1 MKEFKSNPLVIL
13 KNVFFVACAGFV
25 LAIIANFFLSP
36 TISKVLG
43 ALTFLGGTYFAVVLD
58 NIRIIIDDDK
68 LTFYRGKKETHSFII
83 SECSFHSLIT
93 STTGDS
99 SCDLTI
105 KTHEND
111 YGTTIDCSMLGRGR
125 YLQLLDA
132 LGFNDQEPVN
142 ISTTKKANKKN

>member
-13 KNVFFVACAGFV
+13 KNVLFAVCAGFV
-25 LAIIANFFLSP
+25 LAIIGNFFLSP
-36 TISKVLG
+36 TISKGLG
-43 ALTFLGGTYFAVVLD
+43 ALAFLGGTYFAVVLD
-58 NIRIIIDDDK
+58 NIRVDK
-68 LTFYRGKKETHSFII
+68 LTFYRGKKETHSFTI
-83 SECSFHSLIT
+83 SECSFHSLIR

-142 ISTTKKANKKN
+142 ISTTKRNK

>member
-13 KNVFFVACAGFV
+13 KNVFFAVCGGFV

-36 TISKVLG
+36 TISKILG
-43 ALTFLGGTYFAVVLD
+43 ILAFLGGTYVAVALD
-58 NIRIIIDDDK
+58 NIRIIIDGDN
-68 LTFYRGKKETHSFII
+68 LILYRGKKETHRFII
-83 SECSFHSLIT
+83 SECSFHSLIR
-93 STTGDS
+93 SSTGDS

-105 KTHEND
+105 KTNEND
-111 YGTTIDCSMLGRGR
+111 YGTTIDCSMLGSNR

-142 ISTTKKANKKN
+142 ISTTKKNK

>member
-1 MKEFKSNPLVIL
+1 MVTSLLSI
-13 KNVFFVACAGFV
+13 VA
-25 LAIIANFFLSP
+25 
-36 TISKVLG
+36 
-43 ALTFLGGTYFAVVLD
+43 
-58 NIRIIIDDDK
+58 
-68 LTFYRGKKETHSFII
+68 KKETHSFTI
-83 SECSFHSLIT
+83 SECSFHSLIR

-142 ISTTKKANKKN
+142 ISTTKRNK

>member
-13 KNVFFVACAGFV
+13 KNVLFAVCAGFV

-36 TISKVLG
+36 TISKGLG
-43 ALTFLGGTYFAVVLD
+43 ALAFLGGTYFAVVLD
-58 NIRIIIDDDK
+58 NIRVDK
-68 LTFYRGKKETHSFII
+68 LTFYRGKKETHSFTI
-83 SECSFHSLIT
+83 SECSFHSLIR

-142 ISTTKKANKKN
+142 ISTTKRNK

>member
-13 KNVFFVACAGFV
+13 KNVLFAVCTGFV

-36 TISKVLG
+36 TISKGLG
-43 ALTFLGGTYFAVVLD
+43 ALAFLGGTYFAVVLD
-58 NIRIIIDDDK
+58 NIRVVIDGDR
-68 LTFYRGKKETHSFII
+68 LTFYRGKKETHSFTI
-83 SECSFHSLIT
+83 SECSFHSLIR

-142 ISTTKKANKKN
+142 ISTTKRNK

>member
-13 KNVFFVACAGFV
+13 KNIFFALCGGFV

-43 ALTFLGGTYFAVVLD
+43 LLAFLGGTYFAVVLD
-58 NIRIIIDDDK
+58 NIRIVIEGDNLI
-68 LTFYRGKKETHSFII
+68 FYRGKKEIHRFTI
-83 SECSFHSLIT
+83 SECSFHSLIR
-93 STTGDS
+93 SSSGDS

-105 KTHEND
+105 KTSEDD
-111 YGTTIDCSMLGRGR
+111 YGTTIDCSMLGSGR

-132 LGFNDQEPVN
+132 LGFNNQEPVN
-142 ISTTKKANKKN
+142 ISTTKKNK

>member
-13 KNVFFVACAGFV
+13 KNVLFAVCAGFV
-25 LAIIANFFLSP
+25 LAIIANFLLSP
-36 TISKVLG
+36 TISKGLG
-43 ALTFLGGTYFAVVLD
+43 ALAFLGGTYFAVVLD
-58 NIRIIIDDDK
+58 NIRVVIDGDR
-68 LTFYRGKKETHSFII
+68 LTFYRGKKETHSFTI
-83 SECSFHSLIT
+83 SECSFHSLIR

-142 ISTTKKANKKN
+142 ISTTKRNK

>member
-13 KNVFFVACAGFV
+13 KNVLFAVCAGFV

-36 TISKVLG
+36 TISKGLG
-43 ALTFLGGTYFAVVLD
+43 ALAFLGGTYFAVVLD
-58 NIRIIIDDDK
+58 NIRVVIDGDR
-68 LTFYRGKKETHSFII
+68 LTFYRGKKETHSFTI
-83 SECSFHSLIT
+83 SECSFHSLIR

-132 LGFNDQEPVN
+132 LGFNEQEPVN
-142 ISTTKKANKKN
+142 ISTTKRNK

>member
-13 KNVFFVACAGFV
+13 KNVIFAVCAGFV

-36 TISKVLG
+36 TISKGLG
-43 ALTFLGGTYFAVVLD
+43 ALAFLGGTYFAVVLD
-58 NIRIIIDDDK
+58 NIRVDK
-68 LTFYRGKKETHSFII
+68 LTFYRGKKETHSFTI
-83 SECSFHSLIT
+83 SECSFHSLIR

-142 ISTTKKANKKN
+142 ISTTKRNK

>member
-1 MKEFKSNPLVIL
+1 M
-13 KNVFFVACAGFV
+13 KNVLFAVCAGFV

-36 TISKVLG
+36 TISKGLG
-43 ALTFLGGTYFAVVLD
+43 ALAFLGGTYFAVVLD
-58 NIRIIIDDDK
+58 NIRVVIDGDK
-68 LTFYRGKKETHSFII
+68 LTFYRGKKETHSFTI
-83 SECSFHSLIT
+83 SECSFHSLIR

-142 ISTTKKANKKN
+142 ISTTKRNK

>member
-43 ALTFLGGTYFAVVLD
+43 TLTFLGGTYFAVVLD
-58 NIRIIIDDDK
+58 NIRIIIDGDK

-83 SECSFHSLIT
+83 SE
-93 STTGDS
+93 S

-142 ISTTKKANKKN
+142 ISTTKKSK